1 MDSKQKQKDIFSSN
15 LKRQL
20 LIHNKTQADI
30 VNDLKITSS
39 TVSDWVNAKKYPRMD
54 KVQMLADYL
63 GIMKSDLI
71 EDKSN
76 DDECMYS
83 QANLSFIKVPLYAPI
98 SCGNGAFVD
107 DNILDYVAVPDDGLN
122 PHKEYFAQIA
132 DGDSMIEVLYAPISC
147 GNGAFVDDNILDYVA
162 VPDDGLNPHK
172 EYFAQIA
179 DGDSMI
185 EVGIDS
191 GDIIVFEKSNT
202 IENGKIGC
210 FCIDDNVATCKKFK
224 KGDTFIQLIPANK
237 NYDPIVIDLNNNNFR
252 VIGILK
258 KAIKNYE

>member
-76 DDECMYS
+76 EDERMYS

-122 PHKEYFAQIA
+122 PHR
-132 DGDSMIEVLYAPISC
+132 
-147 GNGAFVDDNILDYVA
+147 
-162 VPDDGLNPHK
+162 

-202 IENGKIGC
+202 IDNGKIGC

-224 KGDTFIQLIPANK
+224 RGDSFIQLIPANK